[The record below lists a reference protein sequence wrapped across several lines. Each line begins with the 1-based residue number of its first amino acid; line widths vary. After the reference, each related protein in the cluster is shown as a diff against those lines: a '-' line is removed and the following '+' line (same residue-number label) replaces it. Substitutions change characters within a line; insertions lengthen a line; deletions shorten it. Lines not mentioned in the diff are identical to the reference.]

1 MRQDEDAK
9 GSRRLDEAC
18 GGDRLSG
25 RCRVTEA
32 EPPDGAR
39 IRLHVLD
46 HLDLAVLR
54 LFLVDLGEC
63 TVLQLGFG
71 LVGGNQLRQHPGE
84 RVDLVAAKLG
94 AGPQAG
100 EAAR

>member
-9 GSRRLDEAC
+9 CLRRLDEAC

-32 EPPDGAR
+32 EPLTAPGSAS
-39 IRLHVLD
+39 HVLD

-54 LFLVDLGEC
+54 LFLVVDLGEC
-63 TVLQLGFG
+63 TVLQPVFG

-84 RVDLVAAKLG
+84 RVDLVAAKSVPDLRRG
-94 AGPQAG
+94 G
-100 EAAR
+100 RR